1 MEDRMKN
8 RSSDIAIGAIISS
21 CIVFPL
27 MLLEYV
33 NTEGFAGK
41 GFPAALY
48 IALWLMPFLLLVLM
62 IPVVRH
68 LRSGNG
74 LDRNRVIFVLKT
86 ALAIGIVVIWVNIL
100 MDQAPCFMGV
110 PNCD

>member
-1 MEDRMKN
+1 MKN
-8 RSSDIAIGAIISS
+8 RASDIAIGALSS

-27 MLLEYV
+27 MILEYV
-33 NTEGFAGK
+33 NTEGFAEK

-48 IALWLMPFLLLVLM
+48 IALWLMPFLLVVLM

-74 LDRNRVIFVLKT
+74 LGGNRVVFVLQT
-86 ALAIGIVVIWVNIL
+86 VLAIGIVVIWANIV